1 MRKRIKVKIGE
12 GDEPL
17 LRIMATATGQANT
30 TLLLTLKNALV
41 VPNAQWNV
49 RSPRLNW

>member
-1 MRKRIKVKIGE
+1 MRKRIRVKIRE

-17 LRIMATATGQANT
+17 LRIMATAMGQANT

-41 VPNAQWNV
+41 VPNAQCSV
-49 RSPRLNW
+49 RNPRLNW